1 MDKQEI
7 NNGLIE
13 RLEQLMEYKSLNQRS
28 LSKEIGFSYSTLN
41 KYCNKKSNTI
51 DFELIYRLASNFSDI
66 DTNWLIQGTGE
77 MLLTSEQPTASN
89 ENDRLSKL
97 IDTIAFQQ
105 DTINNLQRRI
115 KELETINKRLETQV
129 ALYLG
134 KQIV

>member
-1 MDKQEI
+1 MISRIKE
-7 NNGLIE
+7 LIE
-13 RLEQLMEYKSLNQRS
+13 HSGLSARAFALKCGIKDNTFSNQLNGVRDVSLN
-28 LSKEIGFSYSTLN
+28 
-41 KYCNKKSNTI
+41 TI
-51 DFELIYRLASNFSDI
+51 TSILLTFENISAE
-66 DTNWLIQGTGE
+66 WLMRGKGE

-89 ENDRLSKL
+89 ESDRLSKL

-115 KELETINKRLETQV
+115 NELETINKRLETQV

>member
-1 MDKQEI
+1 MVERIKELIAYTGLSDRAFALKCGLKQ
-7 NNGLIE
+7 NTFSRQLNGLNE
-13 RLEQLMEYKSLNQRS
+13 VSTQTA
-28 LSKEIGFSYSTLN
+28 LSILSTFPEISA
-41 KYCNKKSNTI
+41 
-51 DFELIYRLASNFSDI
+51 E
-66 DTNWLIQGTGE
+66 WLLRGTGE

-89 ENDRLSKL
+89 ENDRLIKL

-115 KELETINKRLETQV
+115 NELETINKRLETQV

>member
-1 MDKQEI
+1 MVERIKELIAYTGLSDRAFALKCGLKQ
-7 NNGLIE
+7 NTFSRQLNGLNE
-13 RLEQLMEYKSLNQRS
+13 VSTQTA
-28 LSKEIGFSYSTLN
+28 LSILSTFPEISA
-41 KYCNKKSNTI
+41 
-51 DFELIYRLASNFSDI
+51 E
-66 DTNWLIQGTGE
+66 WLLRGNGE

-115 KELETINKRLETQV
+115 KELETTNKRLETQV